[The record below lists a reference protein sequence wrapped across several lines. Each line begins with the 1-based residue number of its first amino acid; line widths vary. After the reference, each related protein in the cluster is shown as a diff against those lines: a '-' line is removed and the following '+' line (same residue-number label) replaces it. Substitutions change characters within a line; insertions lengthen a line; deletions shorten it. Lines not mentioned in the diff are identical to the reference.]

1 MDSGVREGVL
11 TQHPVR
17 MIAQHKHLREEQVL
31 EHGDGRG
38 KDGVWEVG
46 SKEGSK
52 GEERVAAD
60 EGRLS
65 LGGGEGRRT
74 TINPSPALQL
84 QCDCTKYTGRHGTCS
99 STLDFPS
106 SDRFYI
112 DFISKAGYFTDH
124 LCILIDHLYN
134 ISYQS
139 WSSIAIE
146 TFTGIFPVV

>member
-38 KDGVWEVG
+38 KDGVREVG

-60 EGRLS
+60 EGRSS
-65 LGGGEGRRT
+65 LGGGGEGRRT

-84 QCDCTKYTGRHGTCS
+84 QHDCTEYPGRHGTCS
-99 STLDFPS
+99 STLNFIFRQILY
-106 SDRFYI
+106 RFH
-112 DFISKAGYFTDH
+112 FQGW
-124 LCILIDHLYN
+124 LIY
-134 ISYQS
+134 
-139 WSSIAIE
+139 
-146 TFTGIFPVV
+146 